1 MKKINL
7 KALVAA
13 TTKPRIK
20 AEGNVITLY
29 GTVGSWWDEMDCST
43 VVEAIDNIE
52 GDITVR
58 LNSPGGDVFDG
69 MTIMNALKAHKGKVT
84 VVVEGLAASAASY
97 IAVGAADELRMMEGS
112 MLMIHNALSIF
123 IGNASEMRKEADLL
137 DKISDNIARIYANR
151 SGKSLE
157 EVKAAMDNE
166 TWFTAQEAKDFGFN
180 VITEDGEAKIENFAL
195 LQNYN
200 HVPSIFNEKDSNVSS
215 DKRDLEYILRCNGYS
230 RNDARAIVSK
240 VYAADQCDAEQVDS
254 GMLERLSETISKRGL
269 ILKGGR

>member
-1 MKKINL
+1 MDKINI
-7 KALVAA
+7 KALVA
-13 TTKPRIK
+13 TKPHIK

-29 GTVGSWWDEMDCST
+29 GIVGSWLDEMDCKT
-43 VVEAIDNIE
+43 VVDAINGIE

-69 MTIMNALKAHKGKVT
+69 MTIMNALKTHNGKVT
-84 VVVEGLAASAASY
+84 VIVEGLAASAASY

-112 MLMIHNALSIF
+112 MLMIHNALSIVV
-123 IGNASEMRKEADLL
+123 GNASDLRKEADLL
-137 DKISDNIARIYANR
+137 EKISGNIASIYADR

-157 EVKAAMDNE
+157 EIKTAMDNE
-166 TWFTAQEAKDFGFN
+166 TWFTAQEAKDFGFK
-180 VITEDGEAKIENFAL
+180 VVMEDGEAKIENFAL
-195 LQNYN
+195 LQTYN
-200 HVPSIFNEKDSNVSS
+200 HVPKVFNEKSPKVSS

-254 GMLERLSETISKRGL
+254 EMLDRLSETISKRGL